1 VSASRI
7 EAESAAA
14 ARPPGAPEFRSALL
28 DRGPAGGALRPRRLM
43 HDLTLSIAA
52 HVMGAFALIALSLF
66 SVEAIPAPPIIIR
79 FLAAAPPPPR
89 LVPPRPALK
98 PPPEPRPVPVRIPV
112 VAPAPLLV
120 PPPAP
125 PPRRHAEPP
134 LKVEAA
140 SPPPRAADAG
150 PQPRVLDAAPPPAR
164 GGAPS
169 LGTLAAAPTLPSG
182 SGEEPDL
189 VFRVAGKAR
198 PRGPGG
204 GLAGAGDGLPA
215 LGSADERTGGGRR
228 PRTGDAPGGDLGTE
242 ASFAGGGLAAFFG
255 RRYGAPLVDAARLG
269 QRTSDG
275 ARYNLLVPMLS
286 EAYRQVVFR
295 GAWRAGGAE
304 ESGVDSAQVDRDA
317 IAIRYHDGTLHVVV
331 PTRDGL
337 VALYVSAVGRDP
349 GARTKVDEAERA
361 LGALRRLAL
370 VRS

>member
-1 VSASRI
+1 MNASRI
-7 EAESAAA
+7 EAAGAAA
-14 ARPPGAPEFRSALL
+14 ARRPGAPEFRSALL
-28 DRGPAGGALRPRRLM
+28 DRGPEGGALRPRRLRL
-43 HDLTLSIAA
+43 DLALSIAA
-52 HVMGAFALIALSLF
+52 HILGGFALVTLSLF
-66 SVEAIPAPPIIIR
+66 SVEAIPAPPITIR

-89 LVPPRPALK
+89 LVSPRPALE
-98 PPPEPRPVPVRIPV
+98 PAPESRPAPTRVPV
-112 VAPAPLLV
+112 VAPV
-120 PPPAP
+120 PPVVLPPAP
-125 PPRRHAEPP
+125 PPRKRAEPP
-134 LKVEAA
+134 QLKVDT
-140 SPPPRAADAG
+140 PPALHAADAA

-169 LGTLAAAPTLPSG
+169 LGTVGAAPTLPSG

-189 VFRVAGKAR
+189 VFLVAGKAR
-198 PRGPGG
+198 ARGPGG

-215 LGSADERTGGGRR
+215 LGPADDGTGGGRR
-228 PRTGDAPGGDLGTE
+228 SRTGVVPGRDLGTE
-242 ASFAGGGLAAFFG
+242 SSFEGAGLAAFLG

-295 GAWRAGGAE
+295 GAWRAAGAE
-304 ESGVDSAQVDRDA
+304 ASGVVSAQVDRDA

-337 VALYVSAVGRDP
+337 VALYVSAAGRDSV
-349 GARTKVDEAERA
+349 ARTKVDEAERA